1 MDTGTIVLAIA
12 LIIIMFGMGL
22 SLVKDDFIR
31 LFQHP
36 KAVIVRLVNLGG
48 NRSQHNID
56 FSDSWLFKVA
66 VFYRL
71 KLKNKI
77 TAY

>member
-1 MDTGTIVLAIA
+1 
-12 LIIIMFGMGL
+12 MFGMGL
-22 SLVKDDFIR
+22 SLVKDDFIH

-36 KAVIVRLVNLGG
+36 KAVIDKLVNLGD
-48 NRSQHNID
+48 NRSQLNID

-71 KLKNKI
+71 KLKAK
-77 TAY
+77 